1 MTFNLI
7 SVVDDNTC
15 RVTSVHLIMLYGN
28 LPKRLWN
35 QHNYKKWRADYVT
48 ELFHYTNFKQALRQ
62 LSVIDCN
69 VSIIALTTLT
79 HNNSNQTHY
88 YRCTLHPSL
97 FPVVFS
103 HSLSLFQAS
112 SPPELR
118 VIGSDIS
125 MPASHS
131 TNAAKHKKAQ
141 CMDNHAHCCTH
152 THTSWENTYIH
163 TA

>member
-1 MTFNLI
+1 MTTHLELHLYIWWCCMATYLKDFEI
-7 SVVDDNTC
+7 NTIT
-15 RVTSVHLIMLYGN
+15 RNGEQIMLQSYFIMPILSRPLG
-28 LPKRLWN
+28 K
-35 QHNYKKWRADYVT
+35 
-48 ELFHYTNFKQALRQ
+48 

-69 VSIIALTTLT
+69 VNIIALTTLT

-125 MPASHS
+125 MPASYS

-141 CMDNHAHCCTH
+141 CMDNDAHCCTH
-152 THTSWENTYIH
+152 TRVGKTRIYTLHNEKGINIQWI
-163 TA
+163 

>member
-1 MTFNLI
+1 MATYLKDFEI
-7 SVVDDNTC
+7 NTIT
-15 RVTSVHLIMLYGN
+15 RNGEQIMLQSYFIMPILSRPLG
-28 LPKRLWN
+28 K
-35 QHNYKKWRADYVT
+35 
-48 ELFHYTNFKQALRQ
+48 

-69 VSIIALTTLT
+69 VNIIALTTLT

-141 CMDNHAHCCTH
+141 CMDNDAHCCTH
-152 THTSWENTYIH
+152 TQAGKTRIYTLHNEKGINIQWI
-163 TA
+163 

>member
-1 MTFNLI
+1 MTTHLELHLYIWWCCVATYLKDFEI
-7 SVVDDNTC
+7 NTIT
-15 RVTSVHLIMLYGN
+15 RNGEQI
-28 LPKRLWN
+28 
-35 QHNYKKWRADYVT
+35 VT
-48 ELFHYTNFKQALRQ
+48 ELFHYTNFKHALRQ

-69 VSIIALTTLT
+69 VNIIALTTLA
-79 HNNSNQTHY
+79 HNNSNQIHY
-88 YRCTLHPSL
+88 CRCTLHPSL

-152 THTSWENTYIH
+152 TQAGKTRIYTLHNEKGINIQWI
-163 TA
+163 